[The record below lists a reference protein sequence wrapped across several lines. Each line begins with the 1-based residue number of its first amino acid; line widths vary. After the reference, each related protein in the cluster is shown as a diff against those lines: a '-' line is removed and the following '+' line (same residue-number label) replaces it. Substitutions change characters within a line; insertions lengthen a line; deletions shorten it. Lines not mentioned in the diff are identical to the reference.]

1 MAPSR
6 RIAALVAVTALG
18 LSACSSNDADAGD
31 IEEAM
36 LDAGLS
42 QDEASCMA
50 QQLDDELDQGQL
62 NDLAAASAPDEF
74 PEGLEDTVA
83 DAVDECVGSS
93 AGTDSTE
100 GSDSTEGDSGEGG
113 EPSDS
118 TDDTSDTTADEGSSE
133 TTATTAG

>member
-6 RIAALVAVTALG
+6 RIAALVAVTALA

-36 LDAGLS
+36 LDAGLT
-42 QDEASCMA
+42 QDQASCMA
-50 QQLDDELDQGQL
+50 EELDSELDQGQL

-74 PEGLEDTVA
+74 PEGMEETVA
-83 DAVDECVGSS
+83 AAVDQCVGSDEGS
-93 AGTDSTE
+93 ESTE
-100 GSDSTEGDSGEGG
+100 GSDEGG

-118 TDDTSDTTADEGSSE
+118 TEDTSDTTADEGSSD